1 MQLQPTQLTGLLG
14 AIVLSAG
21 MAAPITLA
29 DEPTESNEA
38 TETSSVAEHA
48 SDANQS
54 SAKDD
59 ADGKQVSVDDDTIE
73 VRISMPDGRII
84 IRREK
89 VRNRSDHRGLITP
102 GTVSRVLADGSRISY
117 GRAGV
122 SGGSNSG
129 SGRSLGS
136 GSGGG
141 GGGGGRS
148 SGGGGGGGSGISSGS
163 GSSGSGAALSGG
175 GSLDSASLARES
187 SESATEGQS
196 DAQAGVSTGTTL
208 FTGAGI
214 YSSSGSSSS
223 DGSESGSSES
233 SSSSTDSASTR
244 TDTTPSTDSSTDP
257 VSTIGAPQY
266 SQGGAVGGQR
276 VEFHDAGIG
285 ASVVGNTIY
294 FVGVELVQA
303 NQVFEVVTGTR
314 VGADSV
320 IMQDDRPQGSSDT
333 LNTWSVGESRVML
346 DFDSGTTVDLVMLSE
361 PEDSSNPNRDVRTWR
376 VRIR

>member
-14 AIVLSAG
+14 AIMLSAG
-21 MAAPITLA
+21 IAAPITLA
-29 DEPTESNEA
+29 DELTESKES

-54 SAKDD
+54 SAKED
-59 ADGKQVSVDDDTIE
+59 ADGKQIGEDDDTIE

-89 VRNRSDHRGLITP
+89 VRNRSAHRGLITP

-141 GGGGGRS
+141 GGGGGGGGRS
-148 SGGGGGGGSGISSGS
+148 SGGGGGGGGSGISSGS
-163 GSSGSGAALSGG
+163 GAALSGD

-187 SESATEGQS
+187 SESATEGQL
-196 DAQAGVSTGTTL
+196 DAQSGVSTGTTL

-303 NQVFEVVTGTR
+303 NQAFEVVTGTR

-320 IMQDDRPQGSSDT
+320 IMQDDRSQGSSDT